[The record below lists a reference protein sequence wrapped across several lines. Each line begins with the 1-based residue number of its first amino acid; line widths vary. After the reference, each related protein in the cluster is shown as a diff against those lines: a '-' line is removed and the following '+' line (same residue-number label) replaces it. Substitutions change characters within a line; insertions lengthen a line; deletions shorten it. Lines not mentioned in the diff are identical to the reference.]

1 MLFYHFYIRHVLNI
15 VPFIFGYALR
25 SYSTYQNKVSLV
37 LIWKLFLVI
46 INVLIISGK
55 VSWGYQKWNVNS
67 CLTSRQNKCAF
78 LKLFKCHKNL
88 RLKFVNLK
96 ASRKLQMFLH
106 SQSNHAFLYFKNILP
121 FDVQNK
127 VLSKLFLCILPIF

>member
-1 MLFYHFYIRHVLNI
+1 MLFYHFYIRHVL
-15 VPFIFGYALR
+15 R
-25 SYSTYQNKVSLV
+25 SYSIYWNKVCYV
-37 LIWKLFLVI
+37 LIWKLFSVI
-46 INVLIISGK
+46 INVWIISGK

-78 LKLFKCHKNL
+78 LNLFKCHKNL

-106 SQSNHAFLYFKNILP
+106 SQSNHAFLNFKNILP
-121 FDVQNK
+121 FNVQK
-127 VLSKLFLCILPIF
+127 QGCILIFSMYTTYILVIIQK

>member
-1 MLFYHFYIRHVLNI
+1 MSTLSILLFTRNPLNKSSI
-15 VPFIFGYALR
+15 VRLVIVILSFLYT
-25 SYSTYQNKVSLV
+25 SYSIYWNKVCYV

-46 INVLIISGK
+46 INLWIISGK

-78 LKLFKCHKNL
+78 LNLFKCHKNL

-106 SQSNHAFLYFKNILP
+106 SQSNQAFLNFKNILP
-121 FDVQNK
+121 FDVQK
-127 VLSKLFLCILPIF
+127 QVFI

>member
-1 MLFYHFYIRHVLNI
+1 MSTLSILLFTRNPLNKSSI
-15 VPFIFGYALR
+15 VRLVIVILSFLYT
-25 SYSTYQNKVSLV
+25 SYSIYWNKVCYV

-46 INVLIISGK
+46 INLWIISGK

-78 LKLFKCHKNL
+78 LNLFKCHKNL

-106 SQSNHAFLYFKNILP
+106 SQSNHALLNFKNILP
-121 FDVQNK
+121 FDVQK
-127 VLSKLFLCILPIF
+127 QAFI

>member
-1 MLFYHFYIRHVLNI
+1 MSTLSILLFTRNPLNKSSI
-15 VPFIFGYALR
+15 VRLVIVILSFLYT
-25 SYSTYQNKVSLV
+25 SYSIYWNKVCYV

-46 INVLIISGK
+46 INLWIISGK

-78 LKLFKCHKNL
+78 LNLFKCHKNL

-96 ASRKLQMFLH
+96 ASRKLRMFLH

-121 FDVQNK
+121 FDVQK
-127 VLSKLFLCILPIF
+127 QGFI